1 MEMER
6 RLWILIFLIFRE
18 RNEGMKLVR
27 FSIGSVGGEARS
39 LINLVAR
46 RVGGGVEWPSR
57 RETRSET
64 TRSREERRGCRRARL
79 RET

>member
-1 MEMER
+1 MDLNLLNLSRTKRGNEVGSILDWLRWR
-6 RLWILIFLIFRE
+6 R
-18 RNEGMKLVR
+18 
-27 FSIGSVGGEARS
+27 GEARS

-46 RVGGGVEWPSR
+46 RVGGGVEWPPR

>member
-1 MEMER
+1 MDLNLLNLSRTKRGNEVGSILDWLRWR
-6 RLWILIFLIFRE
+6 R
-18 RNEGMKLVR
+18 
-27 FSIGSVGGEARS
+27 GEARL

-46 RVGGGVEWPSR
+46 RVGGGVEWPPR

>member
-1 MEMER
+1 MDLNLLNLSRTKRGNEVGSILDWLRWR
-6 RLWILIFLIFRE
+6 R
-18 RNEGMKLVR
+18 
-27 FSIGSVGGEARS
+27 SEARS

-46 RVGGGVEWPSR
+46 RVGGGVEWPPR